1 MRTKIQ
7 RKSQLRVK
15 KLLDQTQSLISED
28 TSKTRIHQIDK
39 QLLEE
44 QIRQTNF
51 LKVATE
57 INKLNDQKPE
67 YIRQFYDQAKDQEYS

>member
-28 TSKTRIHQIDK
+28 NSKTRIHQIDK